1 MTANGAAQVVAATAA
16 TPAPAALDESSI
28 ASLVEILNLL
38 ASARDAMSDDM
49 VARLAGAVS
58 EGLTLLDRLTRNEG
72 LMRLL
77 QVLDRQES
85 QNLLIAVSDAI
96 HAASQEI
103 PAAPP
108 ATGGL
113 GCMFRV
119 VRDPGTQEGMRILS
133 VFGKH
138 LSASLREQHRRG
150 G

>member
-1 MTANGAAQVVAATAA
+1 MTTQTE
-16 TPAPAALDESSI
+16 TPFDAMAIEDLQR
-28 ASLVEILNLL
+28 LVEFAQLIT
-38 ASARDAMSDDM
+38 AGRDAMSDEI
-49 VARLAGAVS
+49 VTRLAGAMS

-72 LMRLL
+72 LMHLL
-77 QVLDRQES
+77 KVLDRHETQY
-85 QNLLIAVSDAI
+85 LLIALSDAI

-113 GCMFRV
+113 ACMMRV
-119 VRDPGTQEGMRILS
+119 ARDPGTQEGLRLLS

-138 LSASLREQHRRG
+138 LSHSMREQHRQG